1 MRCGDRISEADKD
14 VLELGVCIDPVRDND
29 RCKDFE
35 GGGVGSVRATKAK

>member
-1 MRCGDRISEADKD
+1 VVIELVKRMRMCLKI
-14 VLELGVCIDPVRDND
+14 GVCIDPVRNND